1 MPDGPL
7 KESDLTQIN
16 AALVEI
22 ENAEGIIAQAK
33 QAGIPLERQEVQAR
47 ETKEKLLRIKQA
59 FFPGR

>member
-7 KESDLTQIN
+7 TDHDLDQIN
-16 AALVEI
+16 TALTEI
-22 ENAEGIIAQAK
+22 ESAERIIAQAK
-33 QAGIPLERQEVQAR
+33 TAGIPLERQEAQAR

>member
-1 MPDGPL
+1 MVEGPL
-7 KESDLTQIN
+7 TEHDLEQIN

-22 ENAEGIIAQAK
+22 ESAEGIIAQAK
-33 QAGIPLERQEVQAR
+33 RAGIDLGRQEVEAR

>member
-7 KESDLTQIN
+7 TEHDLEQIN

-22 ENAEGIIAQAK
+22 ESAEGIIAQAK
-33 QAGIPLERQEVQAR
+33 VAGIELGRQEVQAR
-47 ETKEKLLRIKQA
+47 DTKEKLLRIKQA

>member
-7 KESDLTQIN
+7 TEHDLEQIN

-22 ENAEGIIAQAK
+22 ESAEGIIAQAK
-33 QAGIPLERQEVQAR
+33 AAGIELGPQEVQAR

>member
-7 KESDLTQIN
+7 TENDLEQIN

-22 ENAEGIIAQAK
+22 ESAEGIIAQAK
-33 QAGIPLERQEVQAR
+33 AAGIPLERQEVDAR

>member
-1 MPDGPL
+1 MANGPL
-7 KESDLTQIN
+7 TERDLEQIN

-22 ENAEGIIAQAK
+22 ESAEGIIAQAK
-33 QAGIPLERQEVQAR
+33 QAGIDLGSQEQQAR

>member
-1 MPDGPL
+1 MPDSPL
-7 KESDLTQIN
+7 TDQDLDRIN

-22 ENAEGIIAQAK
+22 EGAERIIAQAK
-33 QAGIPLERQEVQAR
+33 AAGIPLDRQEGQAR

>member
-7 KESDLTQIN
+7 TETDLQQIN
-16 AALVEI
+16 EALAEI
-22 ENAEGIIAQAK
+22 ESAESIIAQAK
-33 QAGIPLERQEVQAR
+33 QAGIPLERQEAQAR